1 MILPV
6 ILSGGFGTRLW
17 PLSRKDRPKQFLRLL
32 DKNSLFQDTITR
44 VAKIP
49 DSLSPLFICN
59 EDHRFLIARQLQE
72 IDVVSSAI
80 ILEPVGKNTAP
91 AITIAALQAMVDGND
106 PILLILPSDH
116 LIDNKSAFLSAVEK
130 AKKYA
135 QAGKLITFGIVP
147 HKPET
152 GYGYIQAGE
161 KLADGVQV
169 VDSFVEKPNLAKAK
183 SYLEAGN
190 YYWNG
195 GIFMFRASRFLQEMN
210 QHAPDIL
217 AVCRKA
223 FKARAST
230 PDFIR
235 LDKEIFSE
243 CRSDSVDYAVM
254 EKTTDACVIPVD
266 VGWSDVGCWSALFEV
281 SKKDDD
287 NNVRVGNVVIDEVHN
302 SYLRSEG
309 RILAAIGVQ
318 DVIVVETK
326 DAVLV
331 ANKNQSQKVKSIL
344 AQLEKKPSDL
354 S

>member
-32 DKNSLFQDTITR
+32 DKNSLFQDTIMR
-44 VAKIP
+44 VANIP
-49 DSLSPLFICN
+49 NSLPPLFICN

-72 IDVVSSAI
+72 IDVTSSAI

-91 AITIAALQAMVDGND
+91 AITIAALQAMVNGDD

-116 LIDNKSAFLSAVEK
+116 LIANQVAFLAAVDK
-130 AKKYA
+130 AAKYA

-161 KLADGVQV
+161 KLADGVRV
-169 VDSFVEKPNLAKAK
+169 VDSFVEKPTLEKAK
-183 SYLEAGN
+183 NYLEAGN

-195 GIFMFRASRFLQEMN
+195 GIFMFRASRFLREMN

-217 AVCRKA
+217 AACCKA
-223 FKARAST
+223 FKARVST

-254 EKTTDACVIPVD
+254 EKTNDACVVPMD

-281 SKKDDD
+281 SAKDDD
-287 NNVRVGNVVIDEVHN
+287 NNVKVGDVVIDEVNN

-309 RILAAIGVQ
+309 RTLAAIGVQ
-318 DVIVVETK
+318 DMIVVETK

-331 ANKNQSQKVKSIL
+331 ARKDQSQKVKSIL
-344 AQLEKKPSDL
+344 ERLEKKPSDL